1 MLGDDEHGAHPP
13 LIDGHEYD
21 AGLGS
26 RLRVLSGEGCVDFRL
41 DYYTHF
47 HIWLGYPSSDRPC
60 QMAVD
65 IGREEIFAA
74 ELSEVT
80 TQYCLAQ
87 GMHDLDAVWIGDLA
101 ADIRKRIGESD
112 A

>member
-1 MLGDDEHGAHPP
+1 
-13 LIDGHEYD
+13 
-21 AGLGS
+21 
-26 RLRVLSGEGCVDFRL
+26 
-41 DYYTHF
+41 
-47 HIWLGYPSSDRPC
+47 
-60 QMAVD
+60 MAVD